1 MHVVITK
8 KDILVLCEEPT
19 KRLDD
24 NRLTAE
30 AKYPINFTRSG
41 LKTCLNL
48 HYGME
53 VTVSYL
59 LMLHQFKAKDS

>member
-8 KDILVLCEEPT
+8 KDILVLCEDPT

-24 NRLTAE
+24 TRLTAE
-30 AKYPINFTRSG
+30 AKYPINFTRPG
-41 LKTCLNL
+41 LKNCLNP

-59 LMLHQFKAKDS
+59 LMLHQFKVKHS